1 MSISMDISRRQ
12 NLLEVGVDE
21 AGRGS
26 LIGRVYAG
34 VVMWNNRDLTDFF
47 DELKE
52 IRCHSYKTWDSKK
65 IPHKRRIL
73 LKEFIEENAIDY
85 AIGYAEPE
93 EVDSQNILQ
102 ATFIAM
108 HRALDNLTHE
118 FNNILVDGTQF
129 KPYFDS
135 KKDEWSPYTCIP
147 HGDANFISIGAA
159 SVLAK
164 VAHDQHITELCEKN
178 PFLNEKYDLL
188 NNMGY
193 GTKKHLEG
201 IRLHGVSEYHRKSY
215 KCCK

>member
-1 MSISMDISRRQ
+1 MDISRRQ

-21 AGRGS
+21 AGRGT

-34 VVMWNNRDLTDFF
+34 VVIWNNRDLTDFF

-85 AIGYAEPE
+85 AVGYAEPE

-135 KKDEWSPYTCIP
+135 KKDEWSAYTCIP

-164 VAHDQHITELCEKN
+164 VAHDEHITELCEKN
-178 PFLNEKYDLL
+178 PSLNEKYDLL

>member
-1 MSISMDISRRQ
+1 MDVFHTQ
-12 NLLEVGVDE
+12 NLLEAGVDE

-34 VVMWNNRDLTDFF
+34 VVIWNNRDLTDFYE
-47 DELKE
+47 ELKD

-65 IPHKRRIL
+65 IPHKRRLL

-85 AIGYAEPE
+85 ATGFAEPIE
-93 EVDSQNILQ
+93 IDSQNILQ
-102 ATFIAM
+102 ATFTAM

-118 FNNILVDGTQF
+118 YNHILVDGTQF
-129 KPYFDS
+129 KPYFCS
-135 KKDEWSPYTCIP
+135 KTDEWSPYTCVP
-147 HGDANFISIGAA
+147 HGDANYISIGAA

-164 VAHDQHITELCEKN
+164 VAHDNHIIELCDKY
-178 PFLNEKYDLL
+178 PSLDEKYDLL

-193 GTKKHLEG
+193 GTKKHLNG
-201 IRLHGVSEYHRKSY
+201 IKLHGVSEYHRKSY